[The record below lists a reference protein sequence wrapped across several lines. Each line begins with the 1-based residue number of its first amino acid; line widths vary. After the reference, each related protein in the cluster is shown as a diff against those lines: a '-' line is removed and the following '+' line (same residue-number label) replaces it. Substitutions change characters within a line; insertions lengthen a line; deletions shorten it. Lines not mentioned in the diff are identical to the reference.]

1 MNLEIG
7 FNLNINFFLINISK
21 SFHRFKYAAKKNNLP
36 GMIFGSQENLL
47 IKH

>member
-21 SFHRFKYAAKKNNLP
+21 SFHRFKYAAKKTKSA
-36 GMIFGSQENLL
+36 GMIFDSPEILL

>member
-21 SFHRFKYAAKKNNLP
+21 SFHRFKYAAKKNKSA
-36 GMIFGSQENLL
+36 GMIFDSLEILL